1 MTAENT
7 KEISKIFD
15 NIVTTL
21 KKNHIDNPENES
33 KIIISYASGKKNFN
47 FISETD
53 INIDKINSI
62 VEKRLE
68 GKPLAK
74 IINQKGFWN
83 DVFYTNEDTLD
94 PRADSEILVESILDD
109 YGFMKTIKFKFIDL
123 CSGTGCLGLSLL
135 GELSNSHCLFIDIS
149 HEALK
154 VNKINSNQL
163 NLDKRSTFLVSD
175 LLSDSSLKLNNIEF
189 IVSNPPY
196 IKSLDIKKL
205 NFETLHDPLLSLD
218 GGVDGCDF
226 YRSIIL
232 QLKNLKYKG
241 CLYLEIDPIV
251 KGDVIKLVLDNGAN
265 ILYIKQDY
273 LKNDRL
279 IKITFL

>member
-1 MTAENT
+1 
-7 KEISKIFD
+7 
-15 NIVTTL
+15 
-21 KKNHIDNPENES
+21 
-33 KIIISYASGKKNFN
+33 
-47 FISETD
+47 
-53 INIDKINSI
+53 

-163 NLDKRSTFLVSD
+163 NLDTRSTFLVSD
-175 LLSDSSLKLNNIEF
+175 LLSDSSLNLNNIEF

-205 NFETLHDPLLSLD
+205 NFETLL
-218 GGVDGCDF
+218 
-226 YRSIIL
+226 
-232 QLKNLKYKG
+232 
-241 CLYLEIDPIV
+241 
-251 KGDVIKLVLDNGAN
+251 
-265 ILYIKQDY
+265 
-273 LKNDRL
+273 
-279 IKITFL
+279 